1 MDRLYVL
8 EIDLNLGES
17 SNEPRIHA
25 LKLLSR
31 ELERR
36 IHPKKKSF
44 ILSRV
49 TVLLFPPKEARRS
62 LPFDFHH
69 DVERGKHKA
78 ARI

>member
-1 MDRLYVL
+1 ML
-8 EIDLNLGES
+8 EIDLNLGGS
-17 SNEPRIHA
+17 SDEPKIRA
-25 LKLLSR
+25 LKLLSE

-36 IHPKKKSF
+36 IHPQEKSF

-49 TVLLFPPKEARRS
+49 TALLFPPKEARRS
-62 LPFDFHH
+62 PPFDLHH

>member
-1 MDRLYVL
+1 ML
-8 EIDLNLGES
+8 EIDLNLGGS
-17 SNEPRIHA
+17 SDEPKIHA
-25 LKLLSR
+25 LKLLSE

-36 IHPKKKSF
+36 IHPQKKSF

-62 LPFDFHH
+62 PPFDFHH
-69 DVERGKHKA
+69 AVERGKHKA